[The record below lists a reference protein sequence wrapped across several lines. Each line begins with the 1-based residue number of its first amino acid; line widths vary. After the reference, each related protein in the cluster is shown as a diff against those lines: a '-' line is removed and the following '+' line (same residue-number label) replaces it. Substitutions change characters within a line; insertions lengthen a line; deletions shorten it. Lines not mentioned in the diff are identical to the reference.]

1 MKQKKSIYN
10 FANFL
15 SISRIFIAGPLVV
28 CFENLTDPF
37 YFLCSILIIVYII
50 LSDMLD
56 GYFARLSNCVTD
68 FGKIID
74 PIADKALLV
83 GTYIT
88 LGHESFLPIWLVIL
102 VVFRDIVI
110 VGGALIFHT
119 VTQSLSMRP
128 LMISKVNTVAQLL
141 LAIGVLFIFGY
152 DFEGGHFIEVTVYF
166 IAFTTLSSGTAYVTT
181 WSNLAAELEKQNSN
195 HL

>member
-1 MKQKKSIYN
+1 MNVPNAITLARLASVPIVIW
-10 FANFL
+10 L
-15 SISRIFIAGPLVV
+15 
-28 CFENLTDPF
+28 
-37 YFLCSILIIVYII
+37 ILIGDLKIAFWVFLAAA
-50 LSDMLD
+50 LSDALD
-56 GYFARLSNCVTD
+56 GIIAKHFNSETV
-68 FGKIID
+68 FGAFID

>member
-1 MKQKKSIYN
+1 MNNIATVVTFSRFI
-10 FANFL
+10 FA
-15 SISRIFIAGPLVV
+15 ISVAILLCFDSKTILLIAVILFILGA
-28 CFENLTDPF
+28 
-37 YFLCSILIIVYII
+37 
-50 LSDMLD
+50 LSDAID
-56 GYFARLSNCVTD
+56 GTLARKQRNPSR
-68 FGKIID
+68 FGAFID

-141 LAIGVLFIFGY
+141 LAIGVLFIF
-152 DFEGGHFIEVTVYF
+152 
-166 IAFTTLSSGTAYVTT
+166 
-181 WSNLAAELEKQNSN
+181 
-195 HL
+195 